1 MPKKRQSNKHL
12 PPRVYHKH
20 GAYYFVTKSNQW
32 INLGKELGKAVAKWA
47 EIVERPVHISTMND
61 LLDRYLLEVIP
72 TKADK
77 TALDQ
82 RHQLVRLKNVFG
94 HMQPSDIRPIDIY
107 GYLDLRPPVAGNRE
121 KSLLSHV
128 FTKGIR
134 WGVVEKNPC
143 KDVVR
148 NTEKPRDRYVTDAEF
163 DEFLKLVPPYI
174 QLAMEISRMTGLRQG
189 DILRLKQS
197 NITPDGLLVKQGKTG
212 KKMLFELTDELST
225 LLVRRYTR
233 VTSIDRHLLLNSRG
247 QPLTSSGFKT
257 MWQRRMKVF
266 RGDRFTFHD
275 IRAKA
280 GSEVENTHEL
290 LGNSE
295 AVARKH
301 YQRKL
306 KPITPN
312 R

>member
-1 MPKKRQSNKHL
+1 
-12 PPRVYHKH
+12 
-20 GAYYFVTKSNQW
+20 
-32 INLGKELGKAVAKWA
+32 
-47 EIVERPVHISTMND
+47 
-61 LLDRYLLEVIP
+61 VI
-72 TKADK
+72 
-77 TALDQ
+77 
-82 RHQLVRLKNVFG
+82 
-94 HMQPSDIRPIDIY
+94 
-107 GYLDLRPPVAGNRE
+107 
-121 KSLLSHV
+121 
-128 FTKGIR
+128 
-134 WGVVEKNPC
+134 EKNPC

-163 DEFLKLVPPYI
+163 DEFLKLVPPYMQI
-174 QLAMEISRMTGLRQG
+174 AMEISRMTGLRQG

-212 KKMLFELTDELST
+212 KEMLFELTEELST
-225 LLVRRYTR
+225 LIVRRNNR

-266 RGDRFTFHD
+266 SGDRFTFHD

-312 R
+312 W